1 MEHLGSEIGVREEQG
16 LVKPEPPEFD
26 WMVMFIDTDEKLKW
40 WDYLFHT
47 RKGFRHVCAIG
58 YQPGSYH
65 WIFMD
70 WTSKFF
76 QTWIYHPLAANDVLK
91 WAKTEANATIVSYRP
106 RRDKNS
112 VFNFSILYCVQ
123 AVKHLLGIKGLFVLT
138 PWQLYKEMMSCL
150 LYTSPSPRD

>member
-1 MEHLGSEIGVREEQG
+1 
-16 LVKPEPPEFD
+16 
-26 WMVMFIDTDEKLKW
+26 MFIDKDDPDRW

-47 RKGFRHVCAIG
+47 RKGFKHVCAIG

-76 QTWIYHPLAANDVLK
+76 QTWIYHPLAAKDVIN
-91 WAKTEANATIVSYRP
+91 WAKNERNATIVSYRP

-112 VFNFSILYCVQ
+112 
-123 AVKHLLGIKGLFVLT
+123 
-138 PWQLYKEMMSCL
+138 CL
-150 LYTSPSPRD
+150 LYTSPSPRDKRQSRMPSSA